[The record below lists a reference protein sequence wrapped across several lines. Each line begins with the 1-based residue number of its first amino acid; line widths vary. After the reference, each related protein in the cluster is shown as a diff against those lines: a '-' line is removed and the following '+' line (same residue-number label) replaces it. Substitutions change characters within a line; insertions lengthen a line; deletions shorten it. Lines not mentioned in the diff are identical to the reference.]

1 VASRV
6 PLADT
11 VMTAHRR
18 LFLLVVIVIT
28 LVATQS
34 FVQVLAANGLSLLH
48 VALILVFLPLAVW
61 LAQSF
66 CTLTAGA
73 LLLAWHR
80 IRGRDGMVVTD
91 EDREAGL
98 DPELPRVALIM
109 PVYNEDTARVFAGLA
124 AMRDDLAT
132 LGVARR
138 FDVIVLSDTTDPDTW
153 LAECEAWRAERDRGE
168 GLPTIYYRRRLQN
181 TRRKTGNIED
191 FVERWG
197 GAYGAMVT
205 LDADSIVD
213 ARTIWRLTRRLDA
226 RPRTALIQAPPKL
239 VRGQTLFA
247 RMLQFAGDVYGPL
260 SAAGIAYWAGGEGNY
275 WGHNAII
282 RLNAFA
288 RCCGLP
294 RLPGREPLGGEIL
307 SHDFV
312 EAALLRRYGWR
323 VEMAWDLGGSYEEPP
338 PTLTDFMVR
347 DRRWCQG
354 NLQHTRVVIARRLH
368 WVSRV
373 HMLTGIM
380 SYVTSPLWLMFLILA
395 GLQAWT
401 LSVAEPVYF
410 QQGTPWPTW
419 PISREEE
426 AAVLMAGMMG
436 LLFLPKV
443 WGLLLALADWRRWR
457 ARGGVIRLVVG
468 VLVETVLSAL
478 VAPVMMIRHTRFVAA
493 ILTGFG
499 VSWSPQRRKAGRLT
513 LWEAVRANLDVLTI
527 GLAATVA
534 VLLYAPSL
542 GWWLV
547 PVLAGLVGAPVLSLM
562 LDTGGT
568 QDWLSRLGLLGIS
581 EDREPAPV
589 LTAVDTHEA
598 RLSQVLAASAEDR
611 FAAVLLDPEINSQH
625 CDLVAERGE
634 ASSLPDI
641 TVQRAEVTATHLGPE
656 ALTRDERRALL
667 ETPEALRRAHD
678 ARWAAHVVIDAD
690 DDRDALPNAAAAG
703 E

>member
-1 VASRV
+1 MSSAAMAS
-6 PLADT
+6 
-11 VMTAHRR
+11 HRR
-18 LFLLVVIVIT
+18 LFLLCVLAIT

-48 VALILVFLPLAVW
+48 VALVLVFVPLAVW

-73 LLLAWHR
+73 LVLAWQR
-80 IRGRDGMVVTD
+80 LRGGDTMAVD
-91 EDREAGL
+91 DADRVAGL
-98 DPELPRVALIM
+98 APDLPRVALVM
-109 PVYNEDTARVFAGLA
+109 PVYNEDTARVFGGIA
-124 AMRDDLAT
+124 AMRDDLAA
-132 LGVARR
+132 LGVASRY
-138 FDVIVLSDTTDPDTW
+138 DVFVLSDTTDPDVW
-153 LAECEAWRAERDRGE
+153 LAECEAWRSERDRSDD
-168 GLPTIYYRRRLQN
+168 LPPIYYRRRLNN

-197 GAYGAMVT
+197 GAYGFMVT

-213 ARTIWRLTRRLDA
+213 ARTIWHLTRRLDA

-247 RMLQFAGDVYGPL
+247 RLTQFAGDVYGPL

-294 RLPGREPLGGEIL
+294 RLSGREPLGGEIL

-338 PTLTDFMVR
+338 PTLSDFMVR

-354 NLQHTRVVIARRLH
+354 NLQHGRIVVARRLH

-380 SYVTSPLWLMFLILA
+380 SYVTSPLWLVFLILA

-410 QQGTPWPTW
+410 QEGTPWPTW
-419 PISREEE
+419 PISRESE
-426 AAVLMAGMMG
+426 AAVLTVSMMG
-436 LLFLPKV
+436 LLFLPKL
-443 WGLLLALADWRRWR
+443 WGLLLALADWRAWR

-478 VAPVMMIRHTRFVAA
+478 IAPVMMIRHTRFVIA

-499 VSWSPQRRKAGRLT
+499 VSWSPQRRKAGELT

-527 GLAATVA
+527 GIAATIA
-534 VLLYAPSL
+534 VLLYAPTL

-568 QDWLSRLGLLGIS
+568 RGVLTRLGLLGIP
-581 EDREPAPV
+581 EDRAPSPV
-589 LTAVDTHEA
+589 LCAVDGHEA
-598 RLSQVLAASAEDR
+598 RLSRLLAANAERR
-611 FAAVLLDPEINSQH
+611 FEAVLLDPDINALH
-625 CDLVAERGE
+625 CDLISGTGETSSMQEIDVRRG
-634 ASSLPDI
+634 AALAI
-641 TVQRAEVTATHLGPE
+641 HLGPGT
-656 ALTRDERRALL
+656 LSRTERRALL
-667 ETPEALRRAHD
+667 ESPDSLRNAHD
-678 ARWAAHVVIDAD
+678 ALWAARAEAKLD
-690 DDRDALPNAAAAG
+690 DDRSASAIAPDAAD
-703 E
+703 